1 MLRKLLKSK
10 SAYFLTAM
18 VLSTGSLSAQ
28 RPQQPAPM
36 VGIAKAE
43 VVEERAVRNYVG
55 NIAASEEVQLPAR
68 VAGILTSQN
77 FVEGGMVKKG
87 DLLMTIEDTTYKAEV
102 DQAKATLDQIE
113 AELKFATSNYKRQK
127 GLADK
132 DTISV
137 ATLEEATRL
146 IAFTK
151 GRYDAAKA
159 TLAQAENEYS
169 YTKIYAPI
177 DGRIGKIRYTYGN
190 FVNSTSEPL
199 ANIVKVDPIYIKY
212 YISERDFLNLFK
224 TNEEMKETA
233 SMSITMANG
242 KQFKGKGK
250 ILLVDNKVDERTG
263 TIAIWATF
271 ENPDMML
278 IPGGYVTVSL
288 SEKSVDKQVGVPLS
302 AILTDRAGSY
312 VYVLDADNIA
322 TRRDVIIAE
331 VVGDKQIIKSGLTA
345 GENVISS
352 GSHKVVPGTKVEI
365 RKK

>member
-1 MLRKLLKSK
+1 MLKKLFKNRSVYL
-10 SAYFLTAM
+10 LTA
-18 VLSTGSLSAQ
+18 LALGTGNLMAQ

-77 FVEGGMVKKG
+77 FIEGGIVKKG
-87 DLLMTIEDTTYKAEV
+87 DLLMTIEDTTYKAKV
-102 DQAKATLDQIE
+102 DQAKAALDQIE

-137 ATLEEATRL
+137 ATLEEAIRL
-146 IAFTK
+146 IALMK
-151 GRYDAAKA
+151 AKYDGAKA
-159 TLAQAENEYS
+159 ILAEAENEFS

-190 FVNSTSEPL
+190 FVNGSSGPL
-199 ANIVKVDPIYIKY
+199 ADIVKVDPIYIKY

-242 KQFKGKGK
+242 KQFNGKGK

-271 ENPDMML
+271 DNPEMML

-288 SEKSVDKQVGVPLS
+288 SEKSDTKQIGVPLS

-312 VYVLDADNIA
+312 VYVPDADNVA
-322 TRRDVIIAE
+322 ARRDVVLAE
-331 VVGDKQIIKSGLTA
+331 VVGDKQIIKSGLTP
-345 GENVISS
+345 GEDVITS
-352 GSHKVVPGTKVEI
+352 GNHKVMPGIKVEI